1 MHAKASR
8 RGQKRAEVE
17 AAGGG
22 QGVDAVAISAFEIV
36 ATHQTTVFMIVDH
49 GLDGD
54 AMAHLATIGLEP
66 ADLAR

>member
-8 RGQKRAEVE
+8 RGQERAEVE

-36 ATHQTTVFMIVDH
+36 ATHQRTVFMIADH
-49 GLDGD
+49 
-54 AMAHLATIGLEP
+54 EP
-66 ADLAR
+66 RRRRYGAPRNDWP

>member
-54 AMAHLATIGLEP
+54 AMAYLATIGLEP